1 MPKGSE
7 NLLAYVNEFLEK
19 EKKSGRI
26 DELADDYF
34 FKYIEYED
42 ELAPAA

>member
-1 MPKGSE
+1 MPEGSDD
-7 NLLAYVNEFLEK
+7 LLTYVNEFLEK

-34 FKYIEYED
+34 LKYIDYD
-42 ELAPAA
+42 DALAPAA